1 MRPRSGRSDFLPPLL
16 SLLSHG
22 RRVVAVVLVEV
33 TGTLLVGVLLPR
45 GGVLSIGILEL
56 LAIDLE
62 ENEPALLTGGRR
74 ERESG
79 DARSVQ
85 PL

>member
-22 RRVVAVVLVEV
+22 RRVVVVVPVEV

-45 GGVLSIGILEL
+45 GGVPSVGILEL
-56 LAIDLE
+56 LAIE
-62 ENEPALLTGGRR
+62 GVTTGRPKWG
-74 ERESG
+74 
-79 DARSVQ
+79 A
-85 PL
+85 